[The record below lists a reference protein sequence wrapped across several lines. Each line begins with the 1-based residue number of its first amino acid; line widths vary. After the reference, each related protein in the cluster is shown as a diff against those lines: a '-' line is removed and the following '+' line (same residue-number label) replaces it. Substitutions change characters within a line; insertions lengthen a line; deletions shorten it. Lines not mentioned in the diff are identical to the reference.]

1 MATVTEQMQHVLDR
15 LTPVLSDPAAAPYVC
30 LAALRLLHDA
40 LLPGLS
46 PYGRSWYDTLVRE
59 ITLTLI
65 SREDEGPEDQRA
77 AEGGR
82 SLGCARDDGRN
93 GGEERG

>member
-15 LTPVLSDPAAAPYVC
+15 LTPVLRDPAAAPYVC
-30 LAALRLLHDA
+30 LATLRLLHDA

-59 ITLTLI
+59 TTLTLR
-65 SREDEGPEDQRA
+65 SREDEDPEDQRA
-77 AEGGR
+77 AEGSR
-82 SLGCARDDGRN
+82 FLGCARDDGRE
-93 GGEERG
+93 GGEAHG